1 MNKKLFLVLGDQ
13 LFKANKDLQGV
24 DFVIIESPEI
34 CTFFNYHKQK
44 LTFTLACM
52 RDYRDFLTKESLN
65 VNYYELKEQKSFEEV
80 FVELARK
87 YVEIEFYD
95 ISDKSLS
102 RMINEL
108 TQKCFKKVSIL
119 ENPQFLT
126 SKQDFADYIATK
138 NKRLLMNDFYIWQR
152 KRLNLLLDNDK
163 NPLGGSWSYD
173 EDNRKKL
180 PKTVDV
186 PKIYKPVPTQNYI
199 EARNTVL
206 QFYPN
211 NPGKVDDLWLPTNHE
226 QAEELL
232 EEFLNIRLAQFGD
245 YEDSLSDRD
254 PFLFHSVLSP
264 VINNGLL
271 TPDFVLSKLFEFCD
285 SNPILLKDHLNS
297 VEGFVRQIIGWRE
310 WIKGLYDNKY
320 SENLSQYNFFNANNS
335 LTDNF
340 YFKKSAPFVWNKPVL
355 VNTPLNLALEK
366 VEQYGYNHHIER
378 LMVLSNWM
386 LLNEF
391 EPMDCYTWFMEMYVD
406 AYEWV
411 MVPNVFGMGL
421 FADGGI
427 FATKPYV
434 AGGNYL
440 KKMSDYKISKEVEEL
455 WTDKFWDF
463 LLKHKT
469 VFKSNPRM
477 AMLITAKENKMKL
490 TEEKI

>member
-13 LFKANKDLQGV
+13 LFNTNKDLQGV
-24 DFVIIESPEI
+24 DFVMVESREI
-34 CTFFNYHKQK
+34 CTRFNYHKQK

-52 RDYRDFLTKESLN
+52 REHRDLLKKENLN
-65 VNYYELKEQKSFEEV
+65 VNYYELREQKSFEEV
-80 FVELARK
+80 LVELAEK
-87 YVEIEFYD
+87 YTEIAYYD
-95 ISDKSLS
+95 ISDKSFS

-108 TQKCFKKVSIL
+108 AQKYFKKVSIL

-152 KRLNLLLDNDK
+152 KRLNLLIYTDN

-180 PKTVDV
+180 PKNEGIPGIYI
-186 PKIYKPVPTQNYI
+186 PKPTQNYSD
-199 EARNTVL
+199 ARNTIL
-206 QFYPN
+206 EFYPN
-211 NPGKVDDLWLPTNHE
+211 NPGKIEDLWLPTNHE

-232 EEFLNIRLAQFGD
+232 QDFLLNRLAKFGD
-245 YEDSLSDRD
+245 YEDALSDRD
-254 PFLFHSVLSP
+254 PFLFHSNLGP

-271 TPDFVLSKLFEFCD
+271 TPGFVIKELFKFCD
-285 SNPILLKDHLNS
+285 SNPELLENHLNS

-310 WIKGLYDNKY
+310 WIKGMYDNKY
-320 SENLSQYNFFNANNS
+320 SENITKYNFFEAKND
-335 LTDNF
+335 LTKDF
-340 YFKKSAPFVWNKPVL
+340 YFEKTPPFIWNKPVV
-355 VNTPLNLALEK
+355 VNTPLKLALDK
-366 VEQYGYNHHIER
+366 VERYGYNHHIER

-391 EPMDCYTWFMEMYVD
+391 EPMQCYTWFMEMYVD
-406 AYEWV
+406 AYDWV

-440 KKMSDYKISKEVEEL
+440 KKMSDYKIAKEVEEL
-455 WTDKFWDF
+455 WTNKFWNF
-463 LLKHKT
+463 LLKHKS

-477 AMLITAKENKMKL
+477 AMLITSKENKMKL
-490 TEEKI
+490 D

>member
-1 MNKKLFLVLGDQ
+1 MNKKLFLVLGDH
-13 LFKANKDLQGV
+13 LFKTNKDLQDV
-24 DFVIIESPEI
+24 DFVMVESREI
-34 CTFFNYHKQK
+34 YARFNYHKQK
-44 LTFTLACM
+44 LTFVLACM
-52 RDYRDFLTKESLN
+52 REHRDFLTKESLN

-80 FVELARK
+80 VVELAKK
-87 YVEIEFYD
+87 YAEIEFYD
-95 ISDKSLS
+95 ISDKSFS

-108 TQKCFKKVSIL
+108 AQKYFKKVTVL

-152 KRLNLLLDNDK
+152 KRLNLLIDIDN

-173 EDNRKKL
+173 EENRKKL
-180 PKTVDV
+180 SKTVDV
-186 PKIYKPVPTQNYI
+186 PNIYKPVPTQNYI
-199 EARNTVL
+199 EARNTIL
-206 QFYPN
+206 EFYPN
-211 NPGKVDDLWLPTNHE
+211 NPGKVDDLWLPTNHK
-226 QAEELL
+226 QAEKLL
-232 EEFLNIRLAQFGD
+232 EEFLNIRLSQFGD

-271 TPDFVLSKLFEFCD
+271 TPDFVLKKLFEFCS
-285 SNPILLKDHLNS
+285 SNPTMLKDHLNS

-310 WIKGLYDNKY
+310 WIKGMYDNKY
-320 SENLSQYNFFNANNS
+320 SEEITKYNFFEAKND
-335 LTDNF
+335 LTKDF
-340 YFKKSAPFVWNKPVL
+340 YFEKSSPFIWNKPVV
-355 VNTPLNLALEK
+355 VNTPLKLALDK
-366 VEQYGYNHHIER
+366 VEKYGYNHHIER
-378 LMVLSNWM
+378 LMVLGNWM
-386 LLNEF
+386 LLNEI
-391 EPMDCYTWFMEMYVD
+391 EPMQCYNWFMEMYVD
-406 AYEWV
+406 AYDWV
-411 MVPNVFGMGL
+411 MVPNVFGMAL

-440 KKMSDYKISKEVEEL
+440 KKMSDFKITKEVEEL

-463 LLKHKT
+463 LLKHKV

-490 TEEKI
+490 IN